1 MIVTKENERLYPRTW
16 EYNAARIMTALAKII
31 ENNAGRVKYPHA
43 AIISDRIHDAAIRD
57 YMEKI
62 ERFTALEKENS
73 KPARAAAIVEFKK
86 KLEEKQAINNDPI
99 RVTHTSYITFI
110 LNDFYYY
117 FQVDSNP
124 FFPFY
129 YVKAPINGGRYSR
142 DAAMIET
149 KKEWLYDCF
158 LLGNAANG
166 DITEAAN
173 FIFNMLVNAN
183 NTPVIRDKR
192 RERVPNTYS
201 AGYHYETIY
210 APERLEK
217 IDF

>member
-1 MIVTKENERLYPRTW
+1 MIVTQENQRLYPGTW
-16 EYNAARIMTALAKII
+16 EYNAARTMTALAKII
-31 ENNAGRVKYPHA
+31 ENHGGRVKYPHA
-43 AIISDRIHDAAIRD
+43 AIISNRTHDGAMRD

-62 ERFTALEKENS
+62 ERMEALEKENS
-73 KPARAAAIVEFKK
+73 KPARAAAIIEYRE
-86 KLEEKQAINNDPI
+86 KLERLQSINNEPI

-110 LNDFYYY
+110 FDDVYYY

-129 YVKAPINGGRYSR
+129 YVKAPITGGRYSR
-142 DAAMIET
+142 DAAMVET
-149 KKEWLYDCF
+149 EKEWLYDCF

-173 FIFNMLVNAN
+173 LIFNMLVNAN

-192 RERVPNTYS
+192 RERVPNTYNG
-201 AGYHYETIY
+201 GYHYETIY

-217 IDF
+217 IEF